1 MPLLRRSAG
10 KRAGA
15 RRGGRLWPQAKLR
28 EFRVGLGRSA
38 RGLAGRC
45 IPVSTKGDGFAG
57 VGDSGDLAGE
67 GPRIAPI
74 VWMALWCVA
83 PFCVVG
89 RAKGGGRLLRGVF
102 RGAWRC
108 GWAVATPGG
117 GLLRSPI
124 PIGVDVIY
132 SAAAAKG
139 RPSCGR
145 PDAFCAQA
153 NSEARSLPRTYCS
166 ELGCFRR
173 YCVRALF
180 GLQRRLLF
188 KERWL
193 WICRLAC

>member
-1 MPLLRRSAG
+1 MLRRSAG

-15 RRGGRLWPQAKLR
+15 RRGGRRWPQAKFHG
-28 EFRVGLGRSA
+28 FRVGLGRSA

-67 GPRIAPI
+67 GPGIAPI
-74 VWMALWCVA
+74 VWMALWCVV

-89 RAKGGGRLLRGVF
+89 RAKGGGRRLRGGLPGRVALRLGGRYPCGGVAPEPDPDR
-102 RGAWRC
+102 RGC
-108 GWAVATPGG
+108 D
-117 GLLRSPI
+117 LFS
-124 PIGVDVIY
+124 
-132 SAAAAKG
+132 SSS

-173 YCVRALF
+173 YVCTGFIWATKASSL
-180 GLQRRLLF
+180 
-188 KERWL
+188 
-193 WICRLAC
+193 